1 MAWLSDEE
9 YIYRQDI
16 KEKKAAGRGIYSK
29 KNGSKS
35 KKCTLPSDYMTRKEK
50 MAMNGEV
57 MVYNPNTWYSW
68 EEFKKLPMEYQI
80 KYVNSLLLRYDCG
93 LKAIGEILFGIT
105 GPSLYN
111 YFKRKG
117 QQQYLNSTGAKGG
130 HSHDIG
136 RKKLEADVLDT
147 KKSSILAARDL
158 KSTEEIQNGSKSS
171 GFEITLVSGGSSFN
185 EEPKEP
191 TIQEKIKQA
200 QDTVELYESKGVLMT
215 PEQIDKIYKE
225 KAGMSFASALEHTG
239 EPIAVVKSVEESDS
253 GVRVAAE
260 LTESG
265 KKFFDEHPEN
275 MDKPVEDSTDVQ
287 SFSIVMSKLDMGIIE
302 YVRNLFDG
310 KKYIVNLEV
319 KEIKE

>member
-57 MVYNPNTWYSW
+57 MSYNPNSWYTW

-105 GPSLYN
+105 GPNLYN

-117 QQQYLNSTGAKGG
+117 QQQYLNSTGTKGG
-130 HSHDIG
+130 HSHDAG
-136 RKKLEADVLDT
+136 RKKLEADVLDA

-171 GFEITLVSGGSSFN
+171 SFEITLVSGGSSFN
-185 EEPKEP
+185 EEPKEL

-200 QDTVELYESKGVLMT
+200 HDTVELYESKGVLMT
-215 PEQIDKIYKE
+215 QEQINKIYE
-225 KAGMSFASALEHTG
+225 KKTGMSLA
-239 EPIAVVKSVEESDS
+239 AVVNYCKEESRPD
-253 GVRVAAE
+253 VNETV
-260 LTESG
+260 ESV
-265 KKFFDEHPEN
+265 DISETP
-275 MDKPVEDSTDVQ
+275 EDSTDVK
-287 SFSIVMSKLDMGIIE
+287 SFSIIMDHIDMGIIQ
-302 YVRNLFDG
+302 YISGLFEG
-310 KKYIVNLEV
+310 KKIVASFEV
-319 KEIKE
+319 KEAP